1 MHNREEEEMTQLRK
15 VGGEKKKQ
23 RESYDLP
30 ISIVYVIIR
39 FKNKSGMTKSS
50 LYTRILVESESVER
64 AR

>member
-15 VGGEKKKQ
+15 VGGRKKKQ

-30 ISIVYVIIR
+30 ISIVYVTIR

>member
-1 MHNREEEEMTQLRK
+1 MHNREEEMTQLRK
-15 VGGEKKKQ
+15 VGERKKKKQ

-39 FKNKSGMTKSS
+39 FKNKSRMTKSS